1 MDETELDDDS
11 SPDPFSDAIDSFP
24 PEKTLGPIPPPES
37 IANRP
42 RDVIHAASPAALC
55 HRRAPSRQIL
65 ATGFKD
71 SSSSD
76 SPSGINSVRESRT
89 KILLTL
95 KDQEAWEAP
104 DNWSS
109 SLTSDQISSGRDR
122 STEISLRSSV
132 TSSAPVRESHPVDAG
147 SPPQGILVSVA
158 VFAIK
163 AVAFQLSLLISS
175 VTFPIWLLHCS
186 FLLLINPFGTLR
198 RARVAIKERALRLWK
213 GSMGKVIPFVFER
226 LVSQQGVGKLTARL
240 ARGCFWSIY
249 LCFMLLGLLMGA
261 FLGGSLLMDRAVEA
275 PLQMMEDLNFD
286 YTKPSPD
293 AFVLVGSC
301 NGGSASGGKV
311 GAWDH
316 GGWRS
321 VPPNH
326 KLQLTISLTLPESD
340 YNRNLGMFQVRA
352 EFLSADGNVM
362 ASSSQ
367 PCMLQF
373 KSSHIRLTEA
383 FLKSGTLLGG
393 YSSESQFL
401 RLKMTGF
408 TEGTEP
414 TTCIRV
420 ILEQRVEF
428 RPGAG
433 IPEIYSASLKLESE
447 LPLFKKLIWNWRR
460 TLYIWISMGL
470 FIMELLS
477 FLVCC
482 RPIVIPRSR
491 SVSGSQS
498 RM

>member
-1 MDETELDDDS
+1 MDETELDDRS
-11 SPDPFSDAIDSFP
+11 SPDPFFDALDSFS
-24 PEKTLGPIPPPES
+24 PEETLEPIPPPES

-42 RDVIHAASPAALC
+42 RDGIHAPSPAAL
-55 HRRAPSRQIL
+55 RRRRPASWRIP
-65 ATGFKD
+65 AAGVKD

-76 SPSGINSVRESRT
+76 SPSSSTSVRESRT
-89 KILLTL
+89 EILLTL
-95 KDQEAWEAP
+95 KDQEVWEAP
-104 DNWSS
+104 DNSS
-109 SLTSDQISSGRDR
+109 STLTSDQISSGRDR
-122 STEISLRSSV
+122 KMETSLQSLA
-132 TSSAPVRESHPVDAG
+132 TSGAPVRESPPFDGG
-147 SPPQGILVSVA
+147 SPPQGILVFIVG
-158 VFAIK
+158 FAIK

-175 VTFPIWLLHCS
+175 VTFPIWLLHGS

-198 RARVAIKERALRLWK
+198 RARVAIQERALRLWK
-213 GSMGKVIPFVFER
+213 GLMGKVIPFVFER
-226 LVSQQGVGKLTARL
+226 LESQQGWGSWR
-240 ARGCFWSIY
+240 R
-249 LCFMLLGLLMGA
+249 
-261 FLGGSLLMDRAVEA
+261 GGSLLMGRAVEP
-275 PLQMMEDLNFD
+275 PLQMTEDLNFD
-286 YTKPSPD
+286 YTKPSPE
-293 AFVLVGSC
+293 ALVLVGSC
-301 NGGSASGGKV
+301 NGGSASGGKF
-311 GAWDH
+311 GAWEH
-316 GGWRS
+316 GGWRL

-326 KLQLTISLTLPESD
+326 EMQLTISLTLPESD

-367 PCMLQF
+367 PCMLRF
-373 KSSHIRLTEA
+373 KSSHIRLTET
-383 FLKSGTLLGG
+383 FLKSGTLLAGH
-393 YSSESQFL
+393 SSESQFL

-414 TTCIRV
+414 TACIRI
-420 ILEQRVEF
+420 ILEQRAEF

-482 RPIVIPRSR
+482 RPIIVPRSR